1 MTVTIGR
8 LLAALGGA
16 AAAWPL
22 AARAQQLPK
31 LRTIGFL
38 GGTSPSVVSQSVAAF
53 VQRLHELGWMEGRN
67 VAIEYRWA
75 EGRSERFAEIAAE
88 FVRLK
93 VDVIVT
99 VGGAVLDAKR
109 ATSVIPIVFAVA
121 SNPVGGGLVA
131 SLARPGGNVTGLSV
145 QSSDLAG
152 KRVELLREV
161 VPGLRRVAVMANVG
175 YAATVQEMG
184 EVQAAARMFGLEVVT
199 LEIQRADDIAP
210 AFEALK
216 GRAEALYACAE
227 PLVTANRVRIS
238 TLANVARLPTMHG
251 QREQVEAGGLMSYAA
266 NFPDLYRRSAD
277 LVDKILR
284 GTNPGDIPVEQPTK
298 FDLVINLT
306 TAKALGLTIPDK
318 LMALADEVI
327 E

>member
-1 MTVTIGR
+1 MNRRDFIT
-8 LLAALGGA
+8 LLGGA

-22 AARAQQLPK
+22 AARAQQPAKLP
-31 LRTIGFL
+31 TIGFL

-53 VQRLHELGWMEGRN
+53 VQRLHELGWVEGR
-67 VAIEYRWA
+67 
-75 EGRSERFAEIAAE
+75 
-88 FVRLK
+88 
-93 VDVIVT
+93 
-99 VGGAVLDAKR
+99 
-109 ATSVIPIVFAVA
+109 
-121 SNPVGGGLVA
+121 
-131 SLARPGGNVTGLSV
+131 NVTGLSV
-145 QSSDLAG
+145 QNSDLAG

-161 VPGLRRVAVMANVG
+161 VPGLRLAVMANVG
-175 YAATVQEMG
+175 YAGAVQEMG
-184 EVQAAARMFGLEVVT
+184 EAQAAARMFGLEVVT
-199 LEIQRADDIAP
+199 LEIQRAEDIAP

-216 GRAEALYACAE
+216 GRAEALYVCAE

-251 QREQVEAGGLMSYAA
+251 QREHVEAGGLMSYAA

-318 LMALADEVI
+318 LMALAEEVI

>member
-1 MTVTIGR
+1 MKRREFIT
-8 LLAALGGA
+8 LLGGA
-16 AAAWPL
+16 AVAWPL
-22 AARAQQLPK
+22 TARAQQLPK

-99 VGGAVLDAKR
+99 VGSAVLDAKR

-131 SLARPGGNVTGLSV
+131 SLARPGRNVTGLSV
-145 QSSDLAG
+145 QNSDLAG

-161 VPGLRRVAVMANVG
+161 VPGLRLAVMANVG
-175 YAATVQEMG
+175 YAGAVQEMG
-184 EVQAAARMFGLEVVT
+184 EAQAAARMFGLEVVT

-216 GRAEALYACAE
+216 GRAEALYVCAE
-227 PLVTANRVRIS
+227 ALVTANRVRIS

-251 QREQVEAGGLMSYAA
+251 QREHVEAGGLMSYAA